1 MRAFK
6 VALALGAAGALSGC
20 QLLGPESISYG
31 RLNYNNVIQ
40 ETAKEQV
47 FENIVR
53 VHKREPTLFV
63 DVTEVDASVTAQA
76 SAGGSI
82 AGIGGKAPAT
92 EGVTAGLTYSESP
105 VVRYFPLLG
114 QPLVQQVSS
123 PITADSLAY
132 LFDSNWAVP
141 AVMQLS
147 VDRMT
152 PRFSDYGAALNAI
165 IALDN
170 YDALVIAAYPSA
182 ALTTL
187 DVPKPAASKK
197 SGDSGGGGGG
207 GGGGGPSI
215 TSLPNDA
222 LVLYLEAERPGRGSQ
237 ATANDAEAEA
247 AARNILHLWI
257 RLLRIYEGTQRDTEG
272 LRKLCPDESAR
283 DACLAKLD
291 RSVGEM
297 DAKTVG
303 ATLHLLPGSIELRT
317 RPLPPALMAT
327 GAGGYDTAAPILRT
341 RSALGVLKAGAEY
354 SGSLIRFVSQER
366 YDALRAAAWNAPSCA
381 NTNTRD
387 YYMVLS
393 AAEMNAPVSVEAAPP
408 GAGGSDGD
416 DRAAVVNRIKTG
428 DCDMATMRV
437 GEPLDMN
444 DAHLVSREL
453 MLAGARAFILVAEGT
468 PPPDAYVS
476 YSDGG
481 RSYYIAGDDAV
492 SKLNFALLSQLL
504 TMQAVAS
511 PGASSTAT
519 ISIGGH

>member
-1 MRAFK
+1 MGRDMRAGML
-6 VALALGAAGALSGC
+6 ALAMGASLGLAGC
-20 QLLGPESISYG
+20 QLLGPESISTG

-63 DVTEVDASVTAQA
+63 DVTEVDATVTAQA
-76 SAGGSI
+76 SVGGSI

-92 EGVTAGLTYSESP
+92 EGATAGLTYSESP

-123 PITADSLAY
+123 PVTADSLAY
-132 LFDSNWAVP
+132 LFDSDWAVP
-141 AVMQLS
+141 AVLQLT

-170 YDALVIAAYPSA
+170 YDALVIAAYPSS
-182 ALTTL
+182 ALTIFEAHK
-187 DVPKPAASKK
+187 DGKK
-197 SGDSGGGGGG
+197 TGGGAADTGAGAA
-207 GGGGGPSI
+207 SI

-222 LVLYLEAERPGRGSQ
+222 LVLYLEAERPGRGAQAVANDADAQ
-237 ATANDAEAEA
+237 ATA
-247 AARNILHLWI
+247 RSILHLWI

-272 LRKLCPDESAR
+272 LEKLCPDANAR
-283 DACLAKLD
+283 DACLARLD
-291 RSVGEM
+291 AQVSGM
-297 DAKTVG
+297 DAKAVA
-303 ATLHLLPGSIELRT
+303 ATLHALPGSIELRT
-317 RPLPPALMAT
+317 RPLPPAVMAS
-327 GAGGYDTAAPILRT
+327 GASGYDIAAPILRT

-354 SGSLIRFVSQER
+354 AGSLIRFVSAGR
-366 YDALRAAAWNAPSCA
+366 YQALRAASWNAPHCA
-381 NTNTRD
+381 NTNVRD
-387 YYMVLS
+387 YYTVLPDAVDADS
-393 AAEMNAPVSVEAAPP
+393 
-408 GAGGSDGD
+408 
-416 DRAAVVNRIKTG
+416 AAVVARIKSG
-428 DCDMATMRV
+428 DCDMATMRASQ
-437 GEPLDMN
+437 PLDMN
-444 DAHLVSREL
+444 DTHAVSQEL
-453 MLAGARAFILVAEGT
+453 MLAGARAFILVAEGP

-476 YSDGG
+476 YSEGS

-519 ISIGGH
+519 ISISPH